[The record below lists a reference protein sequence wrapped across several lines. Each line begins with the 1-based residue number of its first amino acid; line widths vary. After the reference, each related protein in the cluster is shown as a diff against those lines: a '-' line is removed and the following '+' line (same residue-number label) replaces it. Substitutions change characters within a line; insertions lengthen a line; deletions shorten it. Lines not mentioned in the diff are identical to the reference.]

1 MRKLAVSI
9 IVLVFFL
16 GLAGGCGDSSKQEKY
31 KLIGARKQHAT
42 RIFILCKDSHGE
54 YYVKSL
60 HNSCR
65 VICGKRT
72 LNLEDFATH
81 CKNDCY
87 IAFPGQE
94 KELQIYLKKME
105 HHEIIPGEP

>member
-31 KLIGARKQHAT
+31 KLIGARKQHAA

-60 HNSCR
+60 HRSCR
-65 VICGKRT
+65 IICGKRT
-72 LNLEDFATH
+72 FKLEDLASH
-81 CKNDCY
+81 CKKNCY

-94 KELQIYLKKME
+94 KELAIYLKKIE
-105 HHEIIPGEP
+105 HQEH